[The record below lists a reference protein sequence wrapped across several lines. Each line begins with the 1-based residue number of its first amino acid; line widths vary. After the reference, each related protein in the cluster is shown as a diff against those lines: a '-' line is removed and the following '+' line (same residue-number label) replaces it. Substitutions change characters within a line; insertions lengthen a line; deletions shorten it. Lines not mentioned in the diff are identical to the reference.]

1 MSITN
6 VIKGVQDI
14 MRQDAGVDGDAQRI
28 SQLVWMIFL
37 KVFDAKEEEWELEY
51 DDYTPII
58 PEDLR
63 WSKWAA
69 DDEGMTG
76 DELLEFVNNRL
87 FKGLK
92 ELELDENSDAKSFL
106 VKAIFED
113 SYNYMKSGALI
124 RQVINKLNEIDFTAS
139 EDRHLFNDIYENILK
154 DLQSA
159 GNSGEFYTPRPVTK
173 FIIEMLNP
181 QLGEKVA
188 DFACGTGGFLT
199 CAIEHM
205 KKQQSKVEDLKVLG
219 ESILGVEKKP
229 LPHLLATT
237 NLILHDI
244 DVPQIKHDNSLM
256 KNVRDLKP
264 NEMIDVIAMNPP
276 FGGIEEDAVLTNF
289 PSQFQTKETADLFMT
304 LIMYRLSENGR
315 AGVVL
320 PDGFLFGEGVKT
332 KIKEKLL
339 SEFNLHTI
347 VRMPNGVFAPYTGI
361 NTNLLFFE
369 KGKPTEEVWYFEH
382 SLPEG
387 YKNYT
392 KTKPIRSEEFE
403 FEKSWWANREENK
416 NAWKV
421 SIEEIKNRNYNLD
434 FKNPNKEEE
443 DLGDPVALLE
453 KYNKAKVEVDEI
465 QNSLI
470 EELTK
475 ILGGN

>member
-1 MSITN
+1 MEITS
-6 VIKGVQDI
+6 VIKSVQDI

-51 DDYTPII
+51 DDYEPII
-58 PEDLR
+58 PEELR
-63 WSKWAA
+63 WCNWAA

-76 DELLEFVNNRL
+76 EELLNFVNNDL

-92 ELELDENSDAKSFL
+92 ELEVSHNSDKKKFL
-106 VKAIFED
+106 VRAVFED

-139 EDRHLFNDIYENILK
+139 EDRHLFNDIYENLLR

-181 QLGEKVA
+181 KLGEKVA

-205 KKQQSKVEDLKVLG
+205 KKQQTKVEDLETLG
-219 ESILGVEKKP
+219 ESIIGVEKKP

-264 NEMIDVIAMNPP
+264 SEYIDVIAMNPP
-276 FGGIEEDAVLTNF
+276 FGGIEEDTVLTNF
-289 PSQFQTKETADLFMT
+289 PQQFQTKETADLFMT
-304 LIMYRLSENGR
+304 LIMYRLSEKGR

-369 KGKPTEEVWYFEH
+369 KGQATQDVWYFEH
-382 SLPEG
+382 PLPEG

-392 KTKPIRSEEFE
+392 KTKPIRCEEFE
-403 FEKSWWANREENK
+403 LEKSWWNNREENEY
-416 NAWKV
+416 AWKV
-421 SIEEIKNRNYNLD
+421 NIEEIKKRNYNLD

-443 DLGDPVALLE
+443 DLGDPKALLE
-453 KYNKAKVEVDEI
+453 KYISAKEIVEETQDK
-465 QNSLI
+465 LI
-470 EELTK
+470 AELSK
-475 ILGGN
+475 ILGGK

>member
-1 MSITN
+1 MSISN
-6 VIKGVQDI
+6 VIKSVQDI

-51 DDYTPII
+51 DDYESVI
-58 PEDLR
+58 PEELR
-63 WSKWAA
+63 WSNWAS
-69 DDEGMTG
+69 DDEGITG
-76 DELLEFVNNRL
+76 DELLDFINNKL
-87 FKGLK
+87 FKELK
-92 ELELDENSDAKSFL
+92 EMELGIDSDPKSFL
-106 VKAIFED
+106 VKAVFED

-159 GNSGEFYTPRPVTK
+159 GNSGEFYTPRPVTQ
-173 FIIEMLNP
+173 FIIDMLNP

-199 CAIEHM
+199 CAIEHL
-205 KKQQSKVEDLKVLG
+205 KKQQKSVDDIKVLG
-219 ESILGVEKKP
+219 KTIIGVEKKP

-244 DVPQIKHDNSLM
+244 DVPNIAHDNSLT
-256 KNVRDLKP
+256 KDIRDLK
-264 NEMIDVIAMNPP
+264 ESDYVDVIAMNPP
-276 FGGIEEDAVLTNF
+276 FGGVEEDSILINF
-289 PSQFQTKETADLFMT
+289 PNNFQTKETADLFMT
-304 LIMYRLSENGR
+304 LMMYRLSDKGR

-339 SEFNLHTI
+339 KEFNLHTI

-369 KGKPTEEVWYFEH
+369 KGEPTKEVWFFEH
-382 SLPEG
+382 PLPQG

-392 KTKPIRSEEFE
+392 KTKPIKLEEFDL
-403 FEKSWWANREENK
+403 EKKWWNNREENEY
-416 NAWKV
+416 AWKV
-421 SIEEIKNRNYNLD
+421 SIDDIKNRNYNLD

-443 DLGDPVALLE
+443 DLEDPKMLLE
-453 KYNKAKVEVDEI
+453 KYKEAKAEVSKLQDT
-465 QNSLI
+465 LI
-470 EELTK
+470 EELRK
-475 ILGGN
+475 ILEV

>member
-1 MSITN
+1 MSVTN
-6 VIKGVQDI
+6 VIKSVQDI

-37 KVFDAKEEEWELEY
+37 KVFDAKEEEWELEC
-51 DDYTPII
+51 DDYTPIV
-58 PEDLR
+58 PEELR
-63 WSKWAA
+63 WSNWAA

-76 DELLEFVNNRL
+76 DELLDFVNNKL
-87 FKGLK
+87 FKELK
-92 ELELDENSDAKSFL
+92 EMELTQYSNQKSFL

-173 FIIEMLNP
+173 FIIDMLNP
-181 QLGEKVA
+181 KLGEKVA

-205 KKQQSKVEDLKVLG
+205 KTQQTTVEDIKLLG
-219 ESILGVEKKP
+219 ESIIGVEKKP

-256 KNVRDLKP
+256 KNISDLKP
-264 NEMIDVIAMNPP
+264 TEMIDVIAMNPP
-276 FGGIEEDAVLTNF
+276 FGGIEEDTVLSNF
-289 PSQFQTKETADLFMT
+289 PQQFQTKETADLFMT

-320 PDGFLFGEGVKT
+320 PDGFLFGEGVKI

-339 SEFNLHTI
+339 NEFNLHTI
-347 VRMPNGVFAPYTGI
+347 VRLPQGVFAPYTDI
-361 NTNLLFFE
+361 NTNILFFD
-369 KGKPTEEVWYFEH
+369 KNKSTDDVWFFEH
-382 SLPEG
+382 PLPEG
-387 YKNYT
+387 YKKYT

-403 FEKSWWANREENK
+403 LEKSWWNNREENQY
-416 NAWKV
+416 AWKLTKRDLINNNFNLDSKNPT
-421 SIEEIKNRNYNLD
+421 SIEVEEVLTLD
-434 FKNPNKEEE
+434 ELMYRFNENQAKISDIFAELKKE
-443 DLGDPVALLE
+443 LE
-453 KYNKAKVEVDEI
+453 
-465 QNSLI
+465 NSY
-470 EELTK
+470 ES
-475 ILGGN
+475 

>member
-1 MSITN
+1 MEN
-6 VIKGVQDI
+6 
-14 MRQDAGVDGDAQRI
+14 AQRI

-51 DDYTPII
+51 DDYESVI
-58 PEDLR
+58 PEELR
-63 WSKWAA
+63 WSNWAD
-69 DDEGMTG
+69 DDEGITG
-76 DELLEFVNNRL
+76 DELLDFINNKL
-87 FKGLK
+87 FKELK
-92 ELELDENSDAKSFL
+92 EMELGVDSDPKAFL
-106 VKAIFED
+106 VKAVFED

-159 GNSGEFYTPRPVTK
+159 GNSGEFYTPRPVTQ
-173 FIIEMLNP
+173 FIIDMLNP

-199 CAIEHM
+199 CAIEHL
-205 KKQQSKVEDLKVLG
+205 KKQQKNVEDIKVLG
-219 ESILGVEKKP
+219 KTIIGVEKKP

-244 DVPQIKHDNSLM
+244 DVPNISHDNSLT
-256 KNVRDLKP
+256 KNVRDLK
-264 NEMIDVIAMNPP
+264 ESDYVDVIAMNPP
-276 FGGIEEDAVLTNF
+276 FGGVEEDTVLTNF
-289 PSQFQTKETADLFMT
+289 PNAFQTKETADLFMT
-304 LIMYRLSENGR
+304 VMMYRLSEKGR

-361 NTNLLFFE
+361 NTNLLFFD
-369 KGKPTEEVWYFEH
+369 KGKSTKEVWFFEH
-382 SLPEG
+382 PLPKG

-392 KTKPIRSEEFE
+392 KTKPIKLEEFDL
-403 FEKSWWANREENK
+403 EKKWWNNREENEY
-416 NAWKV
+416 AWKV
-421 SIEEIKNRNYNLD
+421 SVEDIKARNYNLD

-443 DLGDPVALLE
+443 DLGDPKMLLE
-453 KYNKAKVEVDEI
+453 KYHEAKAEVSKLQE
-465 QNSLI
+465 SLI
-470 EELTK
+470 EELRK
-475 ILGGN
+475 ILEV

>member
-51 DDYTPII
+51 DNYEPIV
-58 PEDLR
+58 PEELR
-63 WSKWAA
+63 WSNWAA
-69 DDEGMTG
+69 NDEGMTG
-76 DELLEFVNNRL
+76 DDLLDFVNNKL
-87 FKGLK
+87 FKELK
-92 ELELDENSDAKSFL
+92 EMELDENSDPKSFL

-124 RQVINKLNEIDFTAS
+124 RQVINKLNEIDFTAG

-159 GNSGEFYTPRPVTK
+159 GNAGEFYTPRPVTK

-181 QLGEKVA
+181 KLGEKVA

-205 KKQQSKVEDLKVLG
+205 KKEQTKVEDLKTLG
-219 ESILGVEKKP
+219 ESIVGVEKKP

-264 NEMIDVIAMNPP
+264 AELIDVIAMNPP
-276 FGGIEEDAVLTNF
+276 FGGIEEDTVLTNF

-304 LIMYRLSENGR
+304 LIMYRLSERGR

-332 KIKEKLL
+332 KIKERLL
-339 SEFNLHTI
+339 NEFNLHTV

-369 KGKPTEEVWYFEH
+369 KGKPTEEVWFFEH
-382 SLPEG
+382 PLPEG

-403 FEKSWWANREENK
+403 LEKSWWTNREENEY
-416 NAWKV
+416 AWKV
-421 SIEEIKNRNYNLD
+421 SKEEIQKRNYNLD

-443 DLGDPVALLE
+443 ELGDPKILLE
-453 KYNKAKVEVDEI
+453 KYNKAKQDVEEI
-465 QNSLI
+465 QNKLI

>member
-6 VIKGVQDI
+6 VIKSVQDI

-51 DDYTPII
+51 DDYEPII

-63 WSKWAA
+63 WCNWAA

-76 DELLEFVNNRL
+76 DELLDFVNNKL
-87 FKGLK
+87 FTGLK
-92 ELELDENSDAKSFL
+92 ELEVTQHSDSKKFL

-159 GNSGEFYTPRPVTK
+159 GNSGEFYTPRPVTQ

-181 QLGEKVA
+181 KLGEKVA

-205 KKQQSKVEDLKVLG
+205 KKQQTKVEDLDVLE
-219 ESILGVEKKP
+219 ESIIGVEKKP

-244 DVPQIKHDNSLM
+244 DVPHIKHDNSLM

-264 NEMIDVIAMNPP
+264 SEYINVIAMNPP
-276 FGGIEEDAVLTNF
+276 FGGIEEDTVLTNF
-289 PSQFQTKETADLFMT
+289 PKQFQTKETADLFMT
-304 LIMYRLSENGR
+304 LIMYRLSEKGR

-332 KIKEKLL
+332 AIKEKLL
-339 SEFNLHTI
+339 KEFNLHTI
-347 VRMPNGVFAPYTGI
+347 VRLPKGVFAPYTDI
-361 NTNLLFFE
+361 NTNLLFFD
-369 KGKPTEEVWYFEH
+369 KGKATEVVWYFEH
-382 SLPEG
+382 PLPEG

-392 KTKPIRSEEFE
+392 KTKPIRSEEFQL
-403 FEKSWWANREENK
+403 EKAWWTNREEN
-416 NAWKV
+416 NYAWKV
-421 SIEEIKNRNYNLD
+421 TLDEIKNRNYNLD
-434 FKNPNKEEE
+434 IKNPN
-443 DLGDPVALLE
+443 LGND
-453 KYNKAKVEVDEI
+453 VDENLTTKEI
-465 QNSLI
+465 LNKLI
-470 EELTK
+470 TSNKNVAELLK
-475 ILGGN
+475 QLEGEV

>member
-1 MSITN
+1 MSVTN
-6 VIKGVQDI
+6 VIKSVQDI

-37 KVFDAKEEEWELEY
+37 KVFDAKEEEWELEC
-51 DDYTPII
+51 DDYTPIV
-58 PEDLR
+58 PEELR
-63 WSKWAA
+63 WSNWAA

-76 DELLEFVNNRL
+76 DELLDFVNNKL
-87 FKGLK
+87 FKELK
-92 ELELDENSDAKSFL
+92 EMELTQYSNQKSFL

-173 FIIEMLNP
+173 FIIDMLNP
-181 QLGEKVA
+181 KLGEKVA

-205 KKQQSKVEDLKVLG
+205 KTQQTTVEDIKLLG
-219 ESILGVEKKP
+219 ESIIGVEKKP

-256 KNVRDLKP
+256 KNISDLKP
-264 NEMIDVIAMNPP
+264 TEMIDVIAMNPP
-276 FGGIEEDAVLTNF
+276 FGGIEEDTVLSNF
-289 PSQFQTKETADLFMT
+289 PQQFQTKETADLFMT

-320 PDGFLFGEGVKT
+320 PDGFLFGEGVKI

-339 SEFNLHTI
+339 NEFNLHTI
-347 VRMPNGVFAPYTGI
+347 VRLPQGVFAPYTDI
-361 NTNLLFFE
+361 NTNILFFD
-369 KGKPTEEVWYFEH
+369 KNKSTDDVWFFEH
-382 SLPEG
+382 PLPEG
-387 YKNYT
+387 YKKYT

-403 FEKSWWANREENK
+403 LEKSWWNNREENQY
-416 NAWKV
+416 AWKLTKRDL
-421 SIEEIKNRNYNLD
+421 INNNFNLD
-434 FKNPNKEEE
+434 
-443 DLGDPVALLE
+443 
-453 KYNKAKVEVDEI
+453 DENDI
-465 QNSLI
+465 AMLS
-470 EELTK
+470 
-475 ILGGN
+475 ILDNIPD

>member
-1 MSITN
+1 MSISN
-6 VIKGVQDI
+6 VIKSVQDI

-51 DDYTPII
+51 DDYESVI
-58 PEDLR
+58 PEELR
-63 WSKWAA
+63 WSNWAA
-69 DDEGMTG
+69 DDEGITG
-76 DELLEFVNNRL
+76 DELLDFINNKL
-87 FKGLK
+87 FKELK
-92 ELELDENSDAKSFL
+92 EMELGVDSDPKAFL
-106 VKAIFED
+106 VKAVFED

-159 GNSGEFYTPRPVTK
+159 GNSGEFYTPRPVTQ
-173 FIIEMLNP
+173 FIIDMLNP

-199 CAIEHM
+199 CAIEHL
-205 KKQQSKVEDLKVLG
+205 KKQQKSVDDIKVLG
-219 ESILGVEKKP
+219 ETIIGVEKKP

-244 DVPQIKHDNSLM
+244 DVPNIAHDNSLT
-256 KNVRDLKP
+256 KNVRDLK
-264 NEMIDVIAMNPP
+264 ESDYVDVIAMNPP
-276 FGGIEEDAVLTNF
+276 FGGVEEDTVLTNF
-289 PSQFQTKETADLFMT
+289 PNAFQTKETADLFMT
-304 LIMYRLSENGR
+304 VMMYRLREKGR

-339 SEFNLHTI
+339 NEFNLHTI

-361 NTNLLFFE
+361 NTNLLFFD
-369 KGKPTEEVWYFEH
+369 KGEPTKEVWFFEH
-382 SLPEG
+382 PLPKG

-392 KTKPIRSEEFE
+392 KTKPIKLEEFDL
-403 FEKSWWANREENK
+403 EKKWWNNREENEY
-416 NAWKV
+416 AWKV
-421 SIEEIKNRNYNLD
+421 SVEDKNYNLD
-434 FKNPNKEEE
+434 IKNPHIEEVEEEYTLEELLNKFKQNQVEIDNLFEIINKE
-443 DLGDPVALLE
+443 L
-453 KYNKAKVEVDEI
+453 NI
-465 QNSLI
+465 
-470 EELTK
+470 
-475 ILGGN
+475 

>member
-1 MSITN
+1 MEITS
-6 VIKGVQDI
+6 VIKSVQDI

-51 DDYTPII
+51 DDYEPII
-58 PEDLR
+58 PEELR
-63 WSKWAA
+63 WCNWAA

-76 DELLEFVNNRL
+76 EELLNFVNNDL

-92 ELELDENSDAKSFL
+92 ELEVSHNSDKKKFL
-106 VKAIFED
+106 VRAVFED

-139 EDRHLFNDIYENILK
+139 EDRHLFNDIYENLLR

-181 QLGEKVA
+181 KLGEKVA

-205 KKQQSKVEDLKVLG
+205 KKQQTKVEDLETLG
-219 ESILGVEKKP
+219 ESIIGVEKKP

-264 NEMIDVIAMNPP
+264 SEYIDVIAMNPP
-276 FGGIEEDAVLTNF
+276 FGGIEEDTVLTNF
-289 PSQFQTKETADLFMT
+289 PQQFQTKETADLFMT
-304 LIMYRLSENGR
+304 LIMYRLSEKGR

-369 KGKPTEEVWYFEH
+369 KGQATQDVWYFEH
-382 SLPEG
+382 PLPEG

-392 KTKPIRSEEFE
+392 KTKPIRCEEFE
-403 FEKSWWANREENK
+403 LEKSWWNNREENEY
-416 NAWKV
+416 AWKV
-421 SIEEIKNRNYNLD
+421 NIEEIKKRNYNLD

-443 DLGDPVALLE
+443 DLGDPKALLE
-453 KYNKAKVEVDEI
+453 KYINAKKIVEETQDK
-465 QNSLI
+465 LI
-470 EELTK
+470 AELSK
-475 ILGGN
+475 ILGGK

>member
-1 MSITN
+1 MSVTN
-6 VIKGVQDI
+6 VIKSVQDI

-37 KVFDAKEEEWELEY
+37 KVFDAKEEEWELES
-51 DDYTPII
+51 DDYTPIV
-58 PEDLR
+58 PEELR
-63 WSKWAA
+63 WSNWAA

-76 DELLEFVNNRL
+76 DELLDFVNNKL
-87 FKGLK
+87 FKELK
-92 ELELDENSDAKSFL
+92 EIELTQYSDPKSFL

-173 FIIEMLNP
+173 FIIDMLNP
-181 QLGEKVA
+181 KLGEKVA

-205 KKQQSKVEDLKVLG
+205 KTQQTTVEDIKVLG
-219 ESILGVEKKP
+219 ESIIGIEKKP

-256 KNVRDLKP
+256 KNISDLKP
-264 NEMIDVIAMNPP
+264 TEMIDVIAMNPP
-276 FGGIEEDAVLTNF
+276 FGGIEEDTVLSNF
-289 PSQFQTKETADLFMT
+289 PQQFQTKETADLFMT
-304 LIMYRLSENGR
+304 LIMYRLSDNGR

-332 KIKEKLL
+332 RIKEKLL
-339 SEFNLHTI
+339 NEFNLHTI
-347 VRMPNGVFAPYTGI
+347 VRLPQGVFAPYTDI
-361 NTNLLFFE
+361 NTNILFFD
-369 KGKPTEEVWYFEH
+369 KDKNIDDVWFFEH
-382 SLPEG
+382 PLPEG
-387 YKNYT
+387 YKKYT
-392 KTKPIRSEEFE
+392 KTKPIRIEEFTL
-403 FEKSWWANREENK
+403 EKSWWNNREENQY
-416 NAWKV
+416 AWKLSKQDLINNNFNLDSKNPT
-421 SIEEIKNRNYNLD
+421 SIEVEEVITLD
-434 FKNPNKEEE
+434 ELMYKFNENQSKISDIFAELKKE
-443 DLGDPVALLE
+443 LE
-453 KYNKAKVEVDEI
+453 
-465 QNSLI
+465 NSY
-470 EELTK
+470 ES
-475 ILGGN
+475 